1 MKIKSIHNIKA
12 NCFIPFIDLIDKK
25 ISKSERD
32 FVPIVEL
39 VFEDEKKENIILTV
53 SDIKFSKFV
62 KKIFKTDIK
71 NFKNSNKILVIGRK
85 KWQTEIKMT

>member
-1 MKIKSIHNIKA
+1 MTHPVFGVHEENVEYVTRYGVYA
-12 NCFIPFIDLIDKK
+12 VIP
-25 ISKSERD
+25 
-32 FVPIVEL
+32 
-39 VFEDEKKENIILTV
+39 DEKKENIILTV